1 MDRPRFLFAPGL
13 VFSLGMA
20 LAVGGFWTFLQP
32 LYMNHKTSD
41 FEAVDSIKEWSQR
54 TDEEWKQQLNP
65 EEYRVLRRQGTE
77 RPHTGVY
84 DQHWEA
90 GTYVCK
96 GCGSEL
102 FRSETKFDAG
112 CGWPSFYE
120 GIAKDR
126 IRELKDTSH
135 GMLRIEVRCARCDG
149 HLGHVFDDGP
159 RPTGLRYCINSVS
172 LGFEKAKP

>member
-1 MDRPRFLFAPGL
+1 
-13 VFSLGMA
+13 
-20 LAVGGFWTFLQP
+20 
-32 LYMNHKTSD
+32 MNHRTSD

-54 TDEEWKQQLNP
+54 TDEEWRQQLNP

-96 GCGSEL
+96 GCGAEL

-112 CGWPSFYE
+112 CGWPSFFE